1 MHLIIYTSRYTGEA
15 SQIADDLR
23 TITQTAKNNN
33 PALNITGLLFYH
45 NQQFMQ
51 ITEGEQSDLEGLME
65 VVTADPRHK
74 EVIRIVDQE
83 VPERG
88 FSDWNM
94 DSFNL
99 AEQQQLTPDQL
110 KAIKELYS
118 QNFAMQS
125 TSVVDF
131 YRSMLSDNEADYC

>member
-1 MHLIIYTSRYTGEA
+1 MHLIIYTSRYTGET

-23 TITQTAKNNN
+23 TITQTAKHNN
-33 PALNITGLLFYH
+33 PSLNITGLLFYH
-45 NQQFMQ
+45 NQQFLQ
-51 ITEGEQSDLEGLME
+51 IIEGEQPDLEGLMD

-88 FSDWNM
+88 FNDWNM

-99 AEQQQLTPDQL
+99 SDQQQLSPDQL

-125 TSVVDF
+125 DTVVDF
-131 YRSMLSDNEADYC
+131 YKSMLGDDAADV

>member
-15 SQIADDLR
+15 SQITDDLR

-51 ITEGEQSDLEGLME
+51 IIEGEKPDLEGLMK

-125 TSVVDF
+125 NSVVDF
-131 YRSMLSDNEADYC
+131 YRSMLSDDKADYC